1 MEKEGN
7 RAWDI
12 TKKVI
17 GIALILIGVMGMIL
31 PIIPGIIFILLG
43 LFLLGNNKIKAWSV
57 RIYKRLAK
65 KLKLKKLKKDDKAI
79 LGIFM
84 RYLVM
89 LLFVLLAYFI
99 YDMLTPLTVYA
110 SAYLLKLFYSVNI
123 KGHLIIL
130 NRSFFIEIISACVAG
145 SAYVLL
151 FIINFSTPMKKKQR
165 FYSVT
170 FSFLVLFILNVLRIV
185 FLSILAV
192 NQFRF
197 FDLTHK
203 LFWYV
208 LSTLFVVGIWF
219 MSVEIFSVKEIPI
232 YSDLKC
238 FIKAIINKK

>member
-17 GIALILIGVMGMIL
+17 GIALILIGVIGMIL

-79 LGIFM
+79 WGIFL

-89 LLFVLLAYFI
+89 LLFVILAYFI
-99 YDMLTPLTVYA
+99 YDILTPLTVCA
-110 SAYLLKLFYSVNI
+110 SAYLLKLFYDINI
-123 KGHLIIL
+123 SGHFIIINKRL
-130 NRSFFIEIISACVAG
+130 FIEIISACVAG

-151 FIINFSTPMKKKQR
+151 FMINLSTPMKKKQR
-165 FYSVT
+165 FYSVI

-203 LFWYV
+203 FFWYI

-219 MSVEIFSVKEIPI
+219 MTAEIFSIKKIPV
-232 YSDLKC
+232 YSDLKY
-238 FIKAIINKK
+238 FIKIIQNKK